1 MISTKLEN
9 ALFRII
15 QGLIVLHEEL
25 MEEIYDWMEE
35 TEKQMNSIQVNEND
49 VESLKE
55 ELNKQKAGF
64 LFFKICSWSGESL
77 RYFK

>member
-64 LFFKICSWSGESL
+64 
-77 RYFK
+77 